1 MTAKLVCIFACQ
13 FNLTDIF
20 FNLTEEITMRKMDFN
35 KIVEEDV
42 VLSRR
47 DEGNFNLS
55 LKNEVGNI
63 QLHVKNMKE
72 ISIYKWH
79 SHFSESTQI
88 YGNASVPSVRF
99 YALNQSKSG
108 VQMKMK
114 KIDLTMKQ
122 GMFNVLFIDM
132 EEEGHDLFRENDH
145 TVFSGFFV
153 SNDRFLHLA
162 NTYPEVFE
170 SFLNQYQRD
179 KNFILS
185 DRNGLPLTSQMNTIL
200 QQLEQSHLMGNVC
213 ETYAEIKILE
223 LFILQQ
229 QLLGQHI
236 KTKKHCKTQSDIDKI
251 HEVRHLLM
259 HNFHAPLSLSE
270 LSRRVGLNENKLKYG
285 FKEIFGT
292 TVFGYLFDHKMQLA
306 KQLLLDTN
314 KSISEIAEACGYDYV
329 SHFSTAFKRKYHVS
343 PLKFRE

>member
-1 MTAKLVCIFACQ
+1 MYAKLVCIFANE

-20 FNLTEEITMRKMDFN
+20 FNLTEKIIMKIMDFD
-35 KIVEEDV
+35 KIAKEEI

-63 QLHVKNMKE
+63 QLQVKNMKE
-72 ISIYKWH
+72 ISIYKWQ
-79 SHFSESTQI
+79 SLFSEATQI
-88 YGNASVPSVRF
+88 RENTTPSVRF
-99 YALNQSKSG
+99 FALNQSKNG
-108 VQMKMK
+108 VKVKMK
-114 KIDLTMKQ
+114 NLDLTIQQ
-122 GMFNVLFIDM
+122 GMFNVLFVDT
-132 EEEGHDLFRENDH
+132 EEEGCDLFRENDH
-145 TVFSGFFV
+145 TVFSSFFI

-162 NTYPEVFE
+162 NTYPEVFQ

-306 KQLLLDTN
+306 KQLLLETN